1 MRQDTITLA
10 IFGGFLA
17 VFSLGALLLPKR
29 TFSQM
34 ENRPLSSPPQ
44 LTLSSVMDGSFAKE
58 SERYLS
64 DQAVAK
70 DALVI
75 LKNDLSF
82 AMGQR
87 QLGEVYV
94 STEGAY
100 LSRYQE
106 NRAQIDRN
114 LAQINRFAA
123 SVPKPLPISLLLVPN
138 AVGVYPENT
147 PALSDCGSQ
156 ADTLAYVKQRLS
168 GRVQLLSPYEKL
180 AAHKEEALYYQTD
193 HHWTMRGAYYG
204 YAALM
209 EGLGRK
215 PLPLSAF
222 GPSLL
227 ADDFQGSLYSKAPV
241 SFAAYDE
248 MPYYQAPGLR
258 VQLTYD
264 DGTKTDTF
272 LHTDALLQKD
282 KYTVFTGGN
291 QPSLQVSSNAAGTER
306 VLVLKDSYANCL
318 LPYLATAFPEM
329 SVLDLRYFRGNLAA
343 YIQEHSI
350 TRILLCYN
358 IDFLNTDDHFIYL
371 NQ

>member
-209 EGLGRK
+209 E
-215 PLPLSAF
+215 
-222 GPSLL
+222 
-227 ADDFQGSLYSKAPV
+227 
-241 SFAAYDE
+241 E

-318 LPYLATAFPEM
+318 LPYLASAFPEM
-329 SVLDLRYFRGNLAA
+329 SVLDLRYFRGDLAA

>member
-17 VFSLGALLLPKR
+17 VFSLGMLLLPGR

-34 ENRPLSSPPQ
+34 ENRPLSSPPRF
-44 LTLSSVMDGSFAKE
+44 TLSSVMDGSFAKE

-94 STEGAY
+94 SAEGAY

-123 SVPKPLPISLLLVPN
+123 SVPERLPISLLLVPN

-209 EGLGRK
+209 EGLGRE

-222 GPSLL
+222 GTSIL
-227 ADDFQGSLYSKAPV
+227 ADEFQGSLYSKAPV

-258 VQLTYD
+258 VQLAYD

-329 SVLDLRYFRGNLAA
+329 SVLDLRYFRGDLAA

-358 IDFLNTDDHFIYL
+358 IDFLNTDNHFIYL

>member
-1 MRQDTITLA
+1 M
-10 IFGGFLA
+10 
-17 VFSLGALLLPKR
+17 
-29 TFSQM
+29 
-34 ENRPLSSPPQ
+34 
-44 LTLSSVMDGSFAKE
+44 
-58 SERYLS
+58 
-64 DQAVAK
+64 AK

-94 STEGAY
+94 SAEGAY

-123 SVPKPLPISLLLVPN
+123 SVPERLPISLLLVPN

-209 EGLGRK
+209 EGLGRE

-222 GPSLL
+222 GTSIL
-227 ADDFQGSLYSKAPV
+227 ADEFQGSLYSKAPV
-241 SFAAYDE
+241 SFAAHDE
-248 MPYYQAPGLR
+248 MPYYQTPGLR

-264 DGTKTDTF
+264 DGTKTR
-272 LHTDALLQKD
+272 
-282 KYTVFTGGN
+282 YVFTPPTRFCKRTN
-291 QPSLQVSSNAAGTER
+291 TPCLPAATSRRYRYPPTQPVQSA
-306 VLVLKDSYANCL
+306 CL
-318 LPYLATAFPEM
+318 CSRTAMPTAFCP
-329 SVLDLRYFRGNLAA
+329 
-343 YIQEHSI
+343 
-350 TRILLCYN
+350 T
-358 IDFLNTDDHFIYL
+358 
-371 NQ
+371 

>member
-17 VFSLGALLLPKR
+17 VFSLGMLLPKR

-94 STEGAY
+94 SAEGAY

-123 SVPKPLPISLLLVPN
+123 SVPERLPISLLLVPN

-168 GRVQLLSPYEKL
+168 GRVQLL
-180 AAHKEEALYYQTD
+180 
-193 HHWTMRGAYYG
+193 
-204 YAALM
+204 
-209 EGLGRK
+209 
-215 PLPLSAF
+215 
-222 GPSLL
+222 
-227 ADDFQGSLYSKAPV
+227 
-241 SFAAYDE
+241 
-248 MPYYQAPGLR
+248 
-258 VQLTYD
+258 
-264 DGTKTDTF
+264 
-272 LHTDALLQKD
+272 
-282 KYTVFTGGN
+282 
-291 QPSLQVSSNAAGTER
+291 
-306 VLVLKDSYANCL
+306 
-318 LPYLATAFPEM
+318 
-329 SVLDLRYFRGNLAA
+329 
-343 YIQEHSI
+343 
-350 TRILLCYN
+350 
-358 IDFLNTDDHFIYL
+358 
-371 NQ
+371 